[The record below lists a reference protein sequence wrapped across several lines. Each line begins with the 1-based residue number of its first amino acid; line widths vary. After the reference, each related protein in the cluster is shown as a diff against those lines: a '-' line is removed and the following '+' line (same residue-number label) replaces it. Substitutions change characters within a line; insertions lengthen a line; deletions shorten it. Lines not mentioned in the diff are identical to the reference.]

1 MARMKIV
8 VGEAVEACFVWSVYI
23 MIYFTLLKI
32 LRTIFEIP
40 GMIKEKE
47 I

>member
-23 MIYFTLLKI
+23 MIYFTPSKI

-40 GMIKEKE
+40 GIMKEKE